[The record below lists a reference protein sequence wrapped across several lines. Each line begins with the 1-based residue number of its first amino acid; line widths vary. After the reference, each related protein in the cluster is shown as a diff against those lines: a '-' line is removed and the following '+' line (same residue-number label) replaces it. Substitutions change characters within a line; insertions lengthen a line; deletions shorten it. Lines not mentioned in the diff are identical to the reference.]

1 MVDFAKPPEG
11 HLAFEEDGE
20 LFFVPQAQADNWLQS
35 GLTPLSDEDLRK
47 RALKKKYADSSVAPA
62 LLGAASGLSFGL
74 APSLLTEAGLL
85 ERGEAKA
92 IEAANP
98 ALYTGADIGAGVLS
112 VLLSGGT
119 GAAARGTVEA
129 SKVGAKQI
137 AKKVL
142 AGAAA
147 PTVKASEIAMGA
159 GRAATK
165 LIPGTGRAADAA
177 RTIAPLATAGALEG
191 GLYGAGHAI
200 NEAVLKNPEW
210 TAEDIL
216 ASGYSGFGQGAA
228 FGGAFGG
235 ALAGVGGLAAAGA
248 KGMTDL
254 VGKVYKNAVDS
265 DLTES
270 SVNFLAKALYG
281 NEAERGG
288 AISDVFLRSMR
299 DADEVRKTLDDYNRV
314 ATQIADAKAQGK
326 TISSELK
333 EQQLKIRKEA
343 SDLSER
349 IRNNQNVF
357 EDARDDLKGRVN
369 SIDESFTTELSGLLK
384 SLGKEIDD
392 AAKFA
397 EVNQLELSRSPFRGK
412 YGGEM
417 PNMRQQFY
425 VDAFGEERYKQSILG
440 NSSAYESILN
450 VPKQIQQATAEARGI
465 IAAVDDEV
473 LRNLSP
479 KQQKDFERFKQIV
492 DSVEL
497 RAEKQFAEFQ
507 ERLIQNMDQIVTNRT
522 TAARAAPSAE
532 EMSGLYQDLN
542 QLKQSMNKILYDGA
556 DFDAVLGTKINE
568 LRAVRDTLN
577 NMSQDANVFPRK
589 IVEFEKAINPL
600 MSDVISLRRNLY
612 MRKYTR
618 QDPSKNLFGVF
629 AREVD
634 PKKLFRHLRERD
646 DVAGQSR
653 IELRDLDS
661 YLSSIEKVEQ
671 EMINRG
677 LKGTDQ
683 IEAIQS
689 VRKARKTA
697 RDIQQ
702 LFDLRESVRSMSNV
716 NKVADSI
723 AQMDDLLAKEVNAEQ
738 AKIISEF
745 ADELGRL
752 GSSADVIKGQKRLLE
767 KFKSQAR
774 QKKNERDAQGGILEE
789 KINRFE
795 AEQDP
800 SLRAMMDFRSKRP
813 SSWEGFALADLIVDI
828 PFVPDIV
835 SGGILLASRPQAMMH
850 TILGA
855 QKVASVTANA
865 IRAGANKTLKTITLG
880 ASVPSYTKKKS
891 VLGHSLGKIAGIS
904 ALPGQEPDLKNYDKS
919 VERLNELTSNP
930 EELENYLEDVGN
942 TAQGMPTV
950 KQNMIETTQR
960 AIQYLQAIQPQPSM
974 GGVFDPFPPEPTMDQ
989 KIKYATAI
997 SVINDPIGAYYYAL
1011 GNNLL
1016 SEEVLAPLKAIYP
1029 QLATRLE
1036 GQVIDTFSEAKKPIP
1051 YSMRVQMAL
1060 VYGPGM
1066 DLTVAPQF
1074 VGAMQQLYAPAG
1086 QEQQG
1091 GVNMTQGGVG
1101 KLSKSAA
1108 AYETPGQR
1116 MMGA

>member
-20 LFFVPQAQADNWLQS
+20 LFFVPQAQADSWLQS

-129 SKVGAKQI
+129 GKVGAKQI

-288 AISDVFLRSMR
+288 AVSDVFLRSMR

-326 TISSELK
+326 KISSKLK
-333 EQQLKIRKEA
+333 EDQLKIRQKA

-425 VDAFGEERYKQSILG
+425 VDAFGEERYRQSILG

-497 RAEKQFAEFQ
+497 RADKQFAEFQ

-577 NMSQDANVFPRK
+577 TMSQDANVFPRK

-661 YLSSIEKVEQ
+661 YLSAIEKVEQ

-697 RDIQQ
+697 QDIQQ

-745 ADELGRL
+745 ADELSNL

-789 KINRFE
+789 RINRFE

-865 IRAGANKTLKTITLG
+865 IRSGANKTLKTITLG

-950 KQNMIETTQR
+950 KQNMIQTSQR
-960 AIQYLQAIQPQPSM
+960 AIQYLQSIQPQPSM

-1074 VGAMQQLYAPAG
+1074 VGVMQQMYAAPG
-1086 QEQQG
+1086 QGQDG
-1091 GVNMTQGGVG
+1091 GVSMTQGGVG
-1101 KLSKSAA
+1101 KLRKSAA
-1108 AYETPGQR
+1108 EFTTPMQAIE
-1116 MMGA
+1116 GA

>member
-147 PTVKASEIAMGA
+147 PTVKASEVAMGA

-216 ASGYSGFGQGAA
+216 SSSFAGFGQGAA

-326 TISSELK
+326 TISAELK
-333 EQQLKIRKEA
+333 EQQLKIRKQA

-384 SLGKEIDD
+384 NLGREIDD

-425 VDAFGEERYKQSILG
+425 VDAFGEERYRQSILG

-577 NMSQDANVFPRK
+577 TMSQDANVFPRK

-612 MRKYTR
+612 MGKYTR

-653 IELRDLDS
+653 IELKDLDS
-661 YLSSIEKVEQ
+661 YLSAIEKVEQ

-677 LKGTDQ
+677 LKGADQ
-683 IEAIQS
+683 TEAIQS

-697 RDIQQ
+697 QDIQQ

-745 ADELGRL
+745 ADELERL
-752 GSSADVIKGQKRLLE
+752 GSSADLVKGQKRLLE
-767 KFKSQAR
+767 KLKSKAR
-774 QKKNERDAQGGILEE
+774 QKKDQRDAQGGILEE
-789 KINRFE
+789 RINRFE

-865 IRAGANKTLKTITLG
+865 IRSGANKTLKTITLG

-891 VLGHSLGKIAGIS
+891 VLGHSLGKIAGIY

-942 TAQGMPTV
+942 TAKGMPTV

-1074 VGAMQQLYAPAG
+1074 VGAMQQMYAAPG
-1086 QEQQG
+1086 QEQDG

-1108 AYETPGQR
+1108 AFETPGQR

>member
-62 LLGAASGLSFGL
+62 LLGAASGLSFGT
-74 APSLLTEAGLL
+74 APALLTEAGLL
-85 ERGEAKA
+85 ERGEAEA

-98 ALYTGADIGAGVLS
+98 MLYTGADIGAGVLS

-129 SKVGAKQI
+129 GKVGAKQI

-165 LIPGTGRAADAA
+165 LIPGTGRVADAA

-216 ASGYSGFGQGAA
+216 SSSFTGFAQGAA
-228 FGGAFGG
+228 LGGAFGG
-235 ALAGVGGLAAAGA
+235 GLAGVGGLAAAGA

-254 VGKVYKNAVDS
+254 VGKVYKNATDS
-265 DLTES
+265 DLFEGS
-270 SVNFLAKALYG
+270 INFLSKALYG
-281 NEAERGG
+281 GEAERGG
-288 AISDVFLRSMR
+288 AVSDVFLRAFQNS
-299 DADEVRKTLDDYNRV
+299 DELRRTLDDYNKV
-314 ATQIADAKAQGK
+314 ATQIADTQAQGK
-326 TISSELK
+326 AVSEGLK
-333 EQQLKIRKEA
+333 KEA
-343 SDLSER
+343 RSIRLRVSEITSRLQGEKNLYNEAIKDIKDRSTQIDEEFGKQLNTDIDKLSEQIQEAAELAEKNMVDLSR
-349 IRNNQNVF
+349 PIRG
-357 EDARDDLKGRVN
+357 EG
-369 SIDESFTTELSGLLK
+369 DEL
-384 SLGKEIDD
+384 
-392 AAKFA
+392 
-397 EVNQLELSRSPFRGK
+397 NP
-412 YGGEM
+412 
-417 PNMRQQFY
+417 RQQFY
-425 VDAFGEERYKQSILG
+425 VQEFEAEPFVRDLSNSETALENLLTLPRELRGLVSEAKSALNKVDDDLLKTMPGATRMAFGELGSLITGLENRFKDLAGKTTERY
-440 NSSAYESILN
+440 LN
-450 VPKQIQQATAEARGI
+450 RVVVDPAAAQKAMPTA
-465 IAAVDDEV
+465 DEV
-473 LRNLSP
+473 SRLFEDIVRFKAATSNVLYRSRRSDLVLRGGQSELAEVRDSLVRMSQNADIFP
-479 KQQKDFERFKQIV
+479 KRVVDFEI
-492 DSVEL
+492 
-497 RAEKQFAEFQ
+497 
-507 ERLIQNMDQIVTNRT
+507 
-522 TAARAAPSAE
+522 
-532 EMSGLYQDLN
+532 
-542 QLKQSMNKILYDGA
+542 
-556 DFDAVLGTKINE
+556 KINN
-568 LRAVRDTLN
+568 A
-577 NMSQDANVFPRK
+577 
-589 IVEFEKAINPL
+589 
-600 MSDVISLRRNLY
+600 MSDVIATRKNIYQKISENLPENT
-612 MRKYTR
+612 M
-618 QDPSKNLFGVF
+618 FGVF
-629 AREVD
+629 GSKVNPE
-634 PKKLFRHLRERD
+634 KLKRLIQTKDFDRNTL
-646 DVAGQSR
+646 
-653 IELRDLDS
+653 IELDGLQS
-661 YLSSIEKVEQ
+661 YLNALDKVEGVMN
-671 EMINRG
+671 EFGVKSGR
-677 LKGTDQ
+677 
-683 IEAIQS
+683 EAHQAAFNAT
-689 VRKARKTA
+689 RTA
-697 RDIQQ
+697 DAIKE
-702 LFDLRESVRSMSNV
+702 LFDLRAAVRATSKIDNLS
-716 NKVADSI
+716 DSLLKI
-723 AQMDDLLAKEVNAEQ
+723 DEMIGPEISEAHAKAVQGLIDDLKPLSTA
-738 AKIISEF
+738 
-745 ADELGRL
+745 
-752 GSSADVIKGQKRLLE
+752 GSSIRKRDRLVKRLDQKAKLKKDTAGVE
-767 KFKSQAR
+767 DDIMEDRVAR
-774 QKKNERDAQGGILEE
+774 FQ
-789 KINRFE
+789 

-855 QKVASVTANA
+855 QKVASVTSNL
-865 IRAGANKTLKTITLG
+865 IRGGANKVLRGLTLDSRERLPRGVIGPTQL
-880 ASVPSYTKKKS
+880 KKKS

-930 EELENYLEDVGN
+930 EELENYLEGVGN

-1066 DLTVAPQF
+1066 DLTVAPPF
-1074 VGAMQQLYAPAG
+1074 VGAMQQLYAAPG
-1086 QEQQG
+1086 QEQDG

>member
-20 LFFVPQAQADNWLQS
+20 LFFVPQAQAENWLQS
-35 GLTPLSDEDLRK
+35 GLRPLNDEDLRK

-62 LLGAASGLSFGL
+62 LLGAASGLSFGT
-74 APSLLTEAGLL
+74 APALLTEAGLL

-98 ALYTGADIGAGVLS
+98 MLYTGSDIGAGVLS

-119 GAAARGTVEA
+119 GAAARGAVEA
-129 SKVGAKQI
+129 GKVGAKQI

-147 PTVKASEIAMGA
+147 PTVKASEVAMGA

-165 LIPGTGRAADAA
+165 LIPGTGRVADAA

-216 ASGYSGFGQGAA
+216 SSSFSGFAQGAA
-228 FGGAFGG
+228 LGGAFGG
-235 ALAGVGGLAAAGA
+235 GLAGVGGLAAAGA

-254 VGKVYKNAVDS
+254 VGKVYKNATDS
-265 DLTES
+265 DLFEG
-270 SVNFLAKALYG
+270 SVNFLSKALYG
-281 NEAERGG
+281 GEAERGG
-288 AISDVFLRSMR
+288 AVSDVFLRAFQNS
-299 DADEVRKTLDDYNRV
+299 DELRRTLDDYNRV
-314 ATQIADAKAQGK
+314 ATQIADTQAQGK
-326 TISSELK
+326 TVSEGLKKEARAIRLRVSEISSRLQGEKNLYNQAIDDIKKRSTQIDDEFGNQLNLDINKLSEQVQEAAELAEK
-333 EQQLKIRKEA
+333 NMI
-343 SDLSER
+343 DLSR
-349 IRNNQNVF
+349 PIRG
-357 EDARDDLKGRVN
+357 EG
-369 SIDESFTTELSGLLK
+369 DEL
-384 SLGKEIDD
+384 
-392 AAKFA
+392 
-397 EVNQLELSRSPFRGK
+397 NP
-412 YGGEM
+412 
-417 PNMRQQFY
+417 RQQFY
-425 VDAFGEERYKQSILG
+425 VEQFEAEPFVRDLTNSETALENLLALPRELRGLVSEAKSALNKVDSDVLNTMPGATRQAFGELRSLVTGLENRFKDLAGKTTERY
-440 NSSAYESILN
+440 LN
-450 VPKQIQQATAEARGI
+450 RVVVDPAAAQKAMPTA
-465 IAAVDDEV
+465 DEV
-473 LRNLSP
+473 SRLFEDIVRFKAATSNVLYRSRRADLVLRGGQSELAEIRDSLVRMSQNADIFP
-479 KQQKDFERFKQIV
+479 KKVVDFEI
-492 DSVEL
+492 
-497 RAEKQFAEFQ
+497 
-507 ERLIQNMDQIVTNRT
+507 
-522 TAARAAPSAE
+522 
-532 EMSGLYQDLN
+532 
-542 QLKQSMNKILYDGA
+542 
-556 DFDAVLGTKINE
+556 KINN
-568 LRAVRDTLN
+568 A
-577 NMSQDANVFPRK
+577 
-589 IVEFEKAINPL
+589 
-600 MSDVISLRRNLY
+600 MSDVIATRKNVYQKISENLPENT
-612 MRKYTR
+612 M
-618 QDPSKNLFGVF
+618 FGVF
-629 AREVD
+629 GSKVNPEKL
-634 PKKLFRHLRERD
+634 KKLIQTKDFDRNTL
-646 DVAGQSR
+646 
-653 IELRDLDS
+653 IELDQLQS
-661 YLSSIEKVEQ
+661 YLNALDKVEGVMN
-671 EMINRG
+671 EFGVKSGR
-677 LKGTDQ
+677 
-683 IEAIQS
+683 EAHQAAFNAT
-689 VRKARKTA
+689 RTA
-697 RDIQQ
+697 DAIKE
-702 LFDLRESVRSMSNV
+702 LFDLRAAVRAAS
-716 NKVADSI
+716 KI
-723 AQMDDLLAKEVNAEQ
+723 DDLSDALL
-738 AKIISEF
+738 KIDEMIGPEISE
-745 ADELGRL
+745 AHAKAVQGLIDDLKPL
-752 GSSADVIKGQKRLLE
+752 STAGSSIRKRDKLVKRL
-767 KFKSQAR
+767 SQKASLKRDRAGVESDIMEDRIAR
-774 QKKNERDAQGGILEE
+774 FQ
-789 KINRFE
+789 

-800 SLRAMMDFRSKRP
+800 SLRAMMDFRSRRP

-855 QKVASVTANA
+855 QKVASVTANL
-865 IRAGANKTLKTITLG
+865 IRGGANKVLKGITLG
-880 ASVPSYTKKKS
+880 ERGFYPTVAKQVKKKS

-942 TAQGMPTV
+942 TAKGMPTV
-950 KQNMIETTQR
+950 KQNMIQTSQR

-1074 VGAMQQLYAPAG
+1074 VGAMQQMYTSPG
-1086 QEQQG
+1086 QEQGG

-1101 KLSKSAA
+1101 QLRKSAA
-1108 AYETPGQR
+1108 AFQTPGQR
-1116 MMGA
+1116 MMEA

>member
-98 ALYTGADIGAGVLS
+98 MLYTGADIGAGVLS

-119 GAAARGTVEA
+119 GAVARGTVEA

-147 PTVKASEIAMGA
+147 PTVKASEVAMGA

-210 TAEDIL
+210 TAEEIL
-216 ASGYSGFGQGAA
+216 ASGFSGFGQGAA
-228 FGGAFGG
+228 LGGAFGG
-235 ALAGVGGLAAAGA
+235 GLAGVGGLAAAGA

-254 VGKVYKNAVDS
+254 VGKVYKNATDS
-265 DLTES
+265 DLFEG
-270 SVNFLAKALYG
+270 SVNFLSKALYG
-281 NEAERGG
+281 GEAERGG
-288 AISDVFLRSMR
+288 AVSDVFLRAFQNS
-299 DADEVRKTLDDYNRV
+299 DELRRTLDDYNRV
-314 ATQIADAKAQGK
+314 ATQIADTQAQGK
-326 TISSELK
+326 AVSEGLK
-333 EQQLKIRKEA
+333 KEA
-343 SDLSER
+343 RSIRLRVSEITSRLQGEKNLYNEAIKDIKDRSTQIDEEFGKQLNTDIDKLSEQIQEAAELAEKNMVDLSR
-349 IRNNQNVF
+349 PIRG
-357 EDARDDLKGRVN
+357 EG
-369 SIDESFTTELSGLLK
+369 DEL
-384 SLGKEIDD
+384 
-392 AAKFA
+392 
-397 EVNQLELSRSPFRGK
+397 NP
-412 YGGEM
+412 
-417 PNMRQQFY
+417 RQQFY
-425 VDAFGEERYKQSILG
+425 VQEFEAEPFVRDLSNSETALENLLTLPRELRGLVSEAKSALNKVDDDLLKTMPGATRMAFGELRSLITGLENRFKDLAGKTTERY
-440 NSSAYESILN
+440 LN
-450 VPKQIQQATAEARGI
+450 RVVVDPAAAQKAMPTA
-465 IAAVDDEV
+465 DEV
-473 LRNLSP
+473 SRLFEDIVRFKAATSNVLYRSRRSDLVLRGGQSELAEVRDSLVRMSQNADIFP
-479 KQQKDFERFKQIV
+479 KRVVDFEI
-492 DSVEL
+492 
-497 RAEKQFAEFQ
+497 
-507 ERLIQNMDQIVTNRT
+507 
-522 TAARAAPSAE
+522 
-532 EMSGLYQDLN
+532 
-542 QLKQSMNKILYDGA
+542 
-556 DFDAVLGTKINE
+556 KINN
-568 LRAVRDTLN
+568 A
-577 NMSQDANVFPRK
+577 
-589 IVEFEKAINPL
+589 
-600 MSDVISLRRNLY
+600 MSDVIATRKNIYQKISENLPENT
-612 MRKYTR
+612 M
-618 QDPSKNLFGVF
+618 FGVF
-629 AREVD
+629 GSKINPE
-634 PKKLFRHLRERD
+634 KLKRLIQTKDFDRNTL
-646 DVAGQSR
+646 
-653 IELRDLDS
+653 IELDGLQS
-661 YLSSIEKVEQ
+661 YLNALDKVEGVMN
-671 EMINRG
+671 EFGVKSGR
-677 LKGTDQ
+677 
-683 IEAIQS
+683 EAHQAAFNAT
-689 VRKARKTA
+689 RTA
-697 RDIQQ
+697 DAIKE
-702 LFDLRESVRSMSNV
+702 LFDLRAAVRAASKIDNLS
-716 NKVADSI
+716 DSLLKI
-723 AQMDDLLAKEVNAEQ
+723 DEMIGPEISEAHAKAVQGLIDDLKPLSTA
-738 AKIISEF
+738 
-745 ADELGRL
+745 
-752 GSSADVIKGQKRLLE
+752 GSSIRKRDRLVKRLDQKAKLKKDRAGVE
-767 KFKSQAR
+767 DDIMEDRVAR
-774 QKKNERDAQGGILEE
+774 FQ
-789 KINRFE
+789 

-800 SLRAMMDFRSKRP
+800 SLRALMDFRSKRP

-855 QKVASVTANA
+855 QKVASVTANL
-865 IRAGANKTLKTITLG
+865 IRGGANKVLKGITLG
-880 ASVPSYTKKKS
+880 ERGFYPTVPKQIKKKS

-942 TAQGMPTV
+942 TARGMPTV
-950 KQNMIETTQR
+950 KQNMIQTSQR

-1074 VGAMQQLYAPAG
+1074 VGAMQQMYASPG
-1086 QEQQG
+1086 QGQDG
-1091 GVNMTQGGVG
+1091 GVSMTQGGVG
-1101 KLSKSAA
+1101 KLRKSAA
-1108 AYETPGQR
+1108 EFTTPMQAIE
-1116 MMGA
+1116 GA

>member
-112 VLLSGGT
+112 LLLSGGT

-210 TAEDIL
+210 TAEEIL
-216 ASGYSGFGQGAA
+216 ASGFSGFGQGAA

-333 EQQLKIRKEA
+333 EQQLKIRKQA

-425 VDAFGEERYKQSILG
+425 VDAFGEERYRQSILG

-577 NMSQDANVFPRK
+577 TMSQDANVFPRK

-653 IELRDLDS
+653 IELKDLDS
-661 YLSSIEKVEQ
+661 YLSAIEKVEQ
-671 EMINRG
+671 EMISRG
-677 LKGTDQ
+677 LKGADQ

-697 RDIQQ
+697 QDIQQ

-716 NKVADSI
+716 NKVADSV

-745 ADELGRL
+745 ADELGKL
-752 GSSADVIKGQKRLLE
+752 GSSADLIKKKKRLLE
-767 KFKSQAR
+767 KLRSKAR
-774 QKKNERDAQGGILEE
+774 RKKDQRDAQGGILEE
-789 KINRFE
+789 RINRFE

-960 AIQYLQAIQPQPSM
+960 AIQYLQSIQPQPSM

-989 KIKYATAI
+989 KIKYATAV

-1074 VGAMQQLYAPAG
+1074 VGAMQQMYAAPG
-1086 QEQQG
+1086 QEQDG

-1101 KLSKSAA
+1101 QLRKSAA
-1108 AYETPGQR
+1108 AYQTPGQR